1 MSNDRRR
8 VVLERE
14 LRKRDYYYMR
24 KRQTK
29 GEARRAMGAN
39 FPRVISKKDLA
50 QAVAACDLD
59 PEVVRSAKERLFG
72 EEYYEKVFGSDDANY
87 YLSRY
92 FILKAIEQQARGA
105 PEAGYAKF
113 FAAHVLWR
121 WARTAIQRRET
132 VFVAAA
138 EDPRSYA
145 DVANALGR
153 SATHAL
159 NAVMKFFRAERG
171 RGREAQS
178 VYVFFKR
185 RGQYAQFEAFWR
197 GRPDRERAAAEKAI
211 DGLERAC
218 GSPRFEIRD
227 PNRHRSARHVM
238 TPNSAPERA
247 PSEADSGS
255 PERRLQ
261 AHQRLPADVSP
272 RLTVSH
278 QVKSDCQATTRVG
291 HERVVLVWL
300 HLMLD
305 VSVPGDGRQSA

>member
-1 MSNDRRR
+1 MSNDRRQ

-132 VFVAAA
+132 VFVATA

-159 NAVMKFFRAERG
+159 NAVMKFLRAERG

-178 VYVFFKR
+178 VYVFSSVAGSTRSLKR
-185 RGQYAQFEAFWR
+185 SG
-197 GRPDRERAAAEKAI
+197 GDDRTA
-211 DGLERAC
+211 
-218 GSPRFEIRD
+218 S
-227 PNRHRSARHVM
+227 
-238 TPNSAPERA
+238 
-247 PSEADSGS
+247 
-255 PERRLQ
+255 ERRPRRPST
-261 AHQRLPADVSP
+261 AWSVRSSDRPESVSP
-272 RLTVSH
+272 PYT
-278 QVKSDCQATTRVG
+278 
-291 HERVVLVWL
+291 
-300 HLMLD
+300 
-305 VSVPGDGRQSA
+305 